1 MLSVAAETGWSEQT
15 IMFMPMAKLA
25 QFQHCIM
32 RRNGA
37 RTVWSNDVD
46 EPDNGG
52 SRDLATRLAT
62 LREQWLGTVD
72 SDPDA

>member
-1 MLSVAAETGWSEQT
+1 
-15 IMFMPMAKLA
+15 MFMAMAKLA

-46 EPDNGG
+46 EPDDGG
-52 SRDLATRLAT
+52 SRDLGERLAM

-72 SDPDA
+72 SDTDT

>member
-1 MLSVAAETGWSEQT
+1 
-15 IMFMPMAKLA
+15 MFMPMARLA
-25 QFQHCIM
+25 QFQHCVM

-46 EPDNGG
+46 EPANGG
-52 SRDLATRLAT
+52 SRDLAARLAT